1 MDASSWLYTCM
12 HLAFSD
18 SLVYIALL
26 ASKHT
31 IQGINM
37 FTTQHFGDLI
47 CLVSITYIHVLLCR
61 ILRHCINSVLIV
73 ISLYTVCPLLQK
85 MNEIAF
91 NKTIIYYSILCLL
104 DVGLVIA
111 NYVVQALV
119 GIYHPISQHC
129 EAHAMIFNFPRSTQE
144 KPTYFKMKTS
154 TSHKFTFQGF
164 FKDCNYSIPKDWS
177 IPNFGRKLA
186 VDSGLPCSQ
195 P

>member
-1 MDASSWLYTCM
+1 M
-12 HLAFSD
+12 HQAGSTLG
-18 SLVYIALL
+18 LHKIALL

-91 NKTIIYYSILCLL
+91 NKTLIYYSIFCLL
-104 DVGLVIA
+104 DVGLVIIA

-119 GIYHPISQHC
+119 GILPSHI
-129 EAHAMIFNFPRSTQE
+129 
-144 KPTYFKMKTS
+144 PT
-154 TSHKFTFQGF
+154 
-164 FKDCNYSIPKDWS
+164 
-177 IPNFGRKLA
+177 L
-186 VDSGLPCSQ
+186 
-195 P
+195 